1 MLLGHHL
8 RSAST
13 SRFR

>member
-1 MLLGHHL
+1 MCSI

-13 SRFR
+13 SG

>member
-1 MLLGHHL
+1 LGEHTI

-13 SRFR
+13 TS